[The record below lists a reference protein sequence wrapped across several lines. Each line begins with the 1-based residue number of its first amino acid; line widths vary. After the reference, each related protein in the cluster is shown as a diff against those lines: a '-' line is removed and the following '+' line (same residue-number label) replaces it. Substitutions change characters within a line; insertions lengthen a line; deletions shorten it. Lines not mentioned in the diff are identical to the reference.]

1 MCVIL
6 KLFLSNEGPPADVMY
21 TAIVYGLSL

>member
-1 MCVIL
+1 VL
-6 KLFLSNEGPPADVMY
+6 FQKLFLSNEGPPADVMY